1 MKRTRKSNRVSWASG
16 GNLCQV
22 KLFLSDDFP
31 SKVGLVSHDN
41 LEAKSSSLLC
51 SSASD
56 SIDLPPGF
64 ESSHFLNQSK
74 VEFSHIPK
82 IKWECPLPFVFSS
95 RWLVAAGEQSR
106 EKDVQKLREIRVL
119 EAVYPRLSA
128 IPPSP
133 SVSMDVEE
141 EDYDG
146 SITPLIPIIPIE
158 EEEES
163 MANSPEPEA
172 AANPHPNVQS
182 PNLHQYMS
190 ATTSINSDRN
200 TSGTVSPAAGL
211 LPFAGVS
218 SGLEADVVAAS
229 DAVAAILKNN
239 EHGGLIDMDLLV
251 KIFSDPKMIENLINE
266 ASNLGAS
273 SNAVSLPTSSGLKSS
288 IPSSPFFT
296 PTPDMSASRNTHISS
311 VGFSGFNPA
320 SPSVSSLNSTSG
332 KPATLFTPS
341 IPSYSTVTSPH
352 DRHATA
358 SVPFSRPAVSGQPV
372 SPSVFVPTPT
382 SAPHMP
388 RPVDNNFHMSN
399 GIPTALSSQPQP
411 DSFLASGAKRP
422 ASFAFASMSSSE
434 PSTAPLP
441 PTGNMHTVFNHGQT
455 TARTKPYQTSTG
467 SVSAV
472 KDANYYKNLIRQHGA
487 DGQDKPDPQIGNR
500 HSNFPDINL
509 GHNNQGEVKHKSKKP
524 CIYFNSQR
532 GCRNGASCSFQHDVS
547 PQSGGAGNFPG
558 PKNPKSFKM

>member
-1 MKRTRKSNRVSWASG
+1 MKRTRKSNRVSWASAA
-16 GNLCQV
+16 NLCQV
-22 KLFLSDDFP
+22 KLFLSEDFP

-41 LEAKSSSLLC
+41 LEARASSLL
-51 SSASD
+51 SSSTND

-82 IKWECPLPFVFSS
+82 IKWECPRPFVFSS
-95 RWLVAAGEQSR
+95 RWLLAAGEQSR

-133 SVSMDVEE
+133 SVSLDVEE

-158 EEEES
+158 EEEEA
-163 MANSPEPEA
+163 MANSPESDA

-190 ATTSINSDRN
+190 ATSSINSDRN
-200 TSGTVSPAAGL
+200 TSGTVSPAACL

-229 DAVAAILKNN
+229 DAVAAILKSN

-266 ASNLGAS
+266 ASNVGAS
-273 SNAVSLPTSSGLKSS
+273 SNAVSLPTSGLKSS

-296 PTPDMSASRNTHISS
+296 SAPDMSASRNTHISS
-311 VGFSGFNPA
+311 VGFSGLNPA
-320 SPSVSSLNSTSG
+320 SPSVSYLNSTSG
-332 KPATLFTPS
+332 KPATLFAPS

-352 DRHATA
+352 DRSATA
-358 SVPFSRPAVSGQPV
+358 SVPFSRPTVSGQPV

-382 SAPHMP
+382 PAPHMP

-399 GIPTALSSQPQP
+399 GMPTALNSQPQP
-411 DSFLASGAKRP
+411 DSFRASGAKRP

-441 PTGNMHTVFNHGQT
+441 PPTGNLHTVFNHGQT
-455 TARTKPYQTSTG
+455 SARTKPYQTSTG
-467 SVSAV
+467 SASAV

-487 DGQDKPDPQIGNR
+487 DGQDKPDSQIGNR
-500 HSNFPDINL
+500 HSNFQDMKL

-532 GCRNGASCSFQHDVS
+532 GCRNGASCPFQHDVS
-547 PQSGGAGNFPG
+547 AQSGAGNLLG
-558 PKNPKSFKM
+558 PKNVKSFKM